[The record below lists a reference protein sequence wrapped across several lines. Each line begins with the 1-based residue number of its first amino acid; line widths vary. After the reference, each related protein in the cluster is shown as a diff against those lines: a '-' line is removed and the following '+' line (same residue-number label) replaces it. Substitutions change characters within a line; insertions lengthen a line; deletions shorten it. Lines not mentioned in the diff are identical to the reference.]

1 MTTPALFFLRIA
13 LAIWVLL
20 WFHMNFNCVF
30 SISVRNAV
38 GILVEIATYLQIAL
52 GNMNLLTI
60 LLILIHEHG
69 ISFH

>member
-20 WFHMNFNCVF
+20 WFRTNFVF

-38 GILVEIATYLQIAL
+38 GILMEIATYLQIAL
-52 GNMNLLTI
+52 GNMNLLTYY
-60 LLILIHEHG
+60 L
-69 ISFH
+69 F